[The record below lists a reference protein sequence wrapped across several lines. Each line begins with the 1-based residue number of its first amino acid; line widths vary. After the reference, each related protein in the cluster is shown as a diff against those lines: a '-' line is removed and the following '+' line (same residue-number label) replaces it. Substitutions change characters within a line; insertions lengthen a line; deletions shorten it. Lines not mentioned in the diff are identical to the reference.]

1 MDVEV
6 QGNDVEEEGLG
17 DEYKVHGTLEWQCQE
32 FQYIFKQCK
41 QIS

>member
-1 MDVEV
+1 MDLEV

-32 FQYIFKQCK
+32 FQYFLKQCEL
-41 QIS
+41 IS

>member
-17 DEYKVHGTLEWQCQE
+17 DEYKVHGTLEWQCQ
-32 FQYIFKQCK
+32 YIFKQCK